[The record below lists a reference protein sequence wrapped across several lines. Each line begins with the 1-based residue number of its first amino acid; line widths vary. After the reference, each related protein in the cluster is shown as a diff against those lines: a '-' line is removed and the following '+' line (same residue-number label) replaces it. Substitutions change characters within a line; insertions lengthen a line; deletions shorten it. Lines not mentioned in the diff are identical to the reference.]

1 MTIDSETKSCIDK
14 IFLDIGNK
22 CQLLDE
28 IGRGGQKKVYKIKR
42 ESGEIQVLKLVE
54 TTNESLERVKREIR
68 ASSIIEHSCIP
79 KIIAS
84 NANLISDNSSM
95 VWIIEEFIDGTSLR
109 KILETGRL
117 FLINDVILFLDTILS
132 ILEKSEEK
140 KIIHRDIKP
149 ENILLDK
156 NNNFWLID
164 FGIARHLDMA
174 SLTDTNSP
182 FGPCTV
188 GYSASEQ
195 FRNRKHDIDIRA
207 DLFSV
212 GVVTTEMLAGYNPY
226 TKNVDNILHV
236 IRDIEMRPL
245 PLLRIKG
252 DSRYLLAQFIR
263 TLGDNRTSR
272 RPSSA
277 NEARE
282 LLEIIKPTLVMQK
295 GV

>member
-1 MTIDSETKSCIDK
+1 MAIDTNTKNLIDAIFSE
-14 IFLDIGNK
+14 IGNK
-22 CQLLDE
+22 YQLLDE
-28 IGRGGQKKVYKIKR
+28 IGRGGQKKVYKIKS
-42 ESGEIQVLKLVE
+42 ESGVVQVLKLVE
-54 TTNESLERVKREIR
+54 TTSDSLERVKREIR
-68 ASSIIEHSCIP
+68 ASAIIDHDSIP
-79 KIIAS
+79 KIITS
-84 NANLISDNSSM
+84 NVNNISDSNTM
-95 VWIIEEFIDGTSLR
+95 VWIIEEFIDGTTLR
-109 KILETGRL
+109 KVFETRKI
-117 FLINDVILFLDTILS
+117 FSINEVIIFLDTILS
-132 ILEKSEEK
+132 VLIKSEEN

-156 NNNFWLID
+156 NNKYWLID
-164 FGIARHLDMA
+164 FGIARHLDLI

-212 GVVTTEMLAGYNPY
+212 GVVAYEMFSGYNPY
-226 TKNVDNILHV
+226 TKNADNILHV
-236 IRDIEMRPL
+236 IHDMERKPI

-252 DSRYLLAQFIR
+252 DTRYLLAHFIR

-277 NEARE
+277 CEAKE
-282 LLEIIKPTLVMQK
+282 LFEIIKPTLII
-295 GV
+295 